1 MKKVLVS
8 LLVGMTLCGGLFGC
22 GEETVSKAKYD
33 EVLKSNEQLVENNE
47 NLVKDKQEL
56 QAKIDSAKD
65 YFELDENEKEIV
77 DTKIKEVN
85 EATEAQIAEEKA
97 KKEEEEKARKEAEE
111 EAKRQEEEA
120 KRQEEEAKKAEE
132 EEAKRQEEER
142 IAQEQAALQPY
153 RDATAYI
160 QQEVDKSG
168 YSYDV
173 HLNESTKTIEIVFD
187 TGDTS
192 ISDLRAIGYDDE
204 TIKMAADFESC
215 YSAAQL
221 VATTCYSEVVAI
233 YGMSDIKITMTFKL
247 AGEPV
252 CTFNQNGECVYS
264 IF

>member
-8 LLVGMTLCGGLFGC
+8 LLIGATLCGGLFGC

-33 EVLKSNEQLVENNE
+33 GVVKSNEQLVEDNE
-47 NLVKDKQEL
+47 NLVKDQQEL

-77 DTKIKEVN
+77 DAKIKEVN
-85 EATEAQIAEEKA
+85 ESTEAQIAEEKA

-120 KRQEEEAKKAEE
+120 KRQAE

-160 QQEVDKSG
+160 QQEANKSG
-168 YSYDV
+168 YPYDV
-173 HLNESTKTIEIVFD
+173 HLNESTKTIEIVLD

-192 ISDLRAIGYDDE
+192 ISDLRAMGYDDS
-204 TIKMAADFESC
+204 TIMMVADFESC
-215 YSAAQL
+215 YSSSQGLA
-221 VATTCYSEVVAI
+221 VACYSEIVAI
-233 YGMSDIKITMTFKL
+233 YGISDVKVTTTFKL
-247 AGEPV
+247 GGESV
-252 CTFNQNGECVYS
+252 CTFNQNGDCVYN

>member
-8 LLVGMTLCGGLFGC
+8 LLVGVTLCGGLFGC

-33 EVLKSNEQLVENNE
+33 TLVKNNE
-47 NLVKDKQEL
+47 SLIKDKQEL

-77 DTKIKEVN
+77 DAKIKEVN

-97 KKEEEEKARKEAEE
+97 KKEEEEKARKAAEE

-120 KRQEEEAKKAEE
+120 KRQEEEAKKAAE

-160 QQEVDKSG
+160 QQEANKSG
-168 YSYDV
+168 YDFKVY
-173 HLNESTKTIEIVFD
+173 LNEATKTIEISYD

-192 ISDLRAIGYDDE
+192 VSDLRELGYDDE
-204 TIKMAADFESC
+204 YIKSMGDFESVYSNCQVLAISC
-215 YSAAQL
+215 YTEA
-221 VATTCYSEVVAI
+221 VANYGVV
-233 YGMSDIKITMTFKL
+233 DIQIKVTMRIG
-247 AGEPV
+247 GETI
-252 CTFNQNGECVYS
+252 CSFNQSGDCIYS